1 MSLFLKSAP
10 VDKAQA
16 VSSGEPMRQQQY
28 GDGRRSVLHDGI
40 KIKGDWQSD
49 GVVEFGG
56 EIAGNLSA
64 DVLVIAQSGR
74 VSGTIRARSVLVE
87 GKVNGTIF
95 TDKLHLKSGSDVQAE
110 MNIKSICVDA
120 GALIQGDVRLIR

>member
-1 MSLFLKSAP
+1 MSLFAKSASVKKDQLLGASDP
-10 VDKAQA
+10 IIPLED
-16 VSSGEPMRQQQY
+16 SE
-28 GDGRRSVLHDGI
+28 GRRSVLHDGI
-40 KIKGDWQSD
+40 KIQGDWQSD

-64 DVLVIAQSGR
+64 DVLVIARSGR

-87 GKVNGTIF
+87 GKVIGTIF
-95 TDKLHLKSGSDVQAE
+95 TDQLHLKPGSDVQAE